1 MVPFSGGKFQFCS
14 AVTPPQLLLGI
25 RLWEGAGIRLVV
37 AGVDLG
43 WSGGCFLAVGQVTLP
58 VSLLVKSTK

>member
-1 MVPFSGGKFQFCS
+1 MFSS
-14 AVTPPQLLLGI
+14 DSPQLLLGI

-58 VSLLVKSTK
+58 VWASVSLLVKSTK

>member
-1 MVPFSGGKFQFCS
+1 MFSS
-14 AVTPPQLLLGI
+14 DSPQLLLGI